1 MEGHERILADF
12 GDDLVS
18 LQKCVSPIGQPQ
30 WGTSATRE
38 SCVRCHLL
46 KNYHLFE
53 FVPILFFF
61 LFAST
66 LDSSEDL
73 ITEDFVTHDKAKQHS
88 LEVSIA

>member
-12 GDDLVS
+12 SDDLIS

-30 WGTSATRE
+30 WVTSATRG

-46 KNYHLFE
+46 KNYHLFA
-53 FVPILFFF
+53 FIPILF

-73 ITEDFVTHDKAKQHS
+73 ITQDFVTHDKAKQHS
-88 LEVSIA
+88 LVVSTA